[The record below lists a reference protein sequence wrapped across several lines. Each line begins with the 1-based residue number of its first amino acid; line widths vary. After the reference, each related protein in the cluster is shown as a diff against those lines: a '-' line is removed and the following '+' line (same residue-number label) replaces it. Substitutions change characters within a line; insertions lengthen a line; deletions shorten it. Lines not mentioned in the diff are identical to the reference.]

1 LGTTLALAALWGA
14 PSALA
19 EPAPK
24 LAASEAAEQP
34 KKDEPVAAPASA
46 PAAAAVAA
54 PSASVAVAAPSASVA
69 VAAPSASVAVAAP
82 PASVAPSAPVT
93 EAEKPA
99 KGGPP
104 VASYILLGAGAVGIG
119 VGSYFGLQ
127 ALSSKSEVEQLCPS
141 ARGKRTCPASASDEL
156 SANARNAVLAD
167 AGFVV
172 GMAALAIGGYLLFS
186 GGKAPAATATQL
198 QPSAGPHGGGFNLTG
213 TF

>member
-1 LGTTLALAALWGA
+1 MHSRLLGTTLALAALWGA

-46 PAAAAVAA
+46 PAAA
-54 PSASVAVAAPSASVA
+54 A